1 MQQKHFKYLLLLG
14 VALIWGTV
22 LYRILNNINSNPNP
36 PQVIHQRPVF
46 TDKDSSSFQPYTLL
60 IDYADP
66 FGADDE
72 SPVPDESSGTEFI
85 KETNKFSPGNTGS
98 YVKPDISFIK
108 YKGIISNSI
117 THKKA
122 AIISVNGK
130 DELARLNKVVN
141 NIKINSIKK
150 DRIQVIYQDKK
161 YWIKRQ

>member
-14 VALIWGTV
+14 VALIWGAV

-36 PQVIHQRPVF
+36 PKAINQRPVF
-46 TDKDSSSFQPYTLL
+46 TDKDSSSYQPYTLL

-72 SPVPDESSGTEFI
+72 SPVPDESSADVLV
-85 KETNKFSPGNTGS
+85 KETNRSPADS

-130 DELARLNKVVN
+130 DELARLNKIVN
-141 NIKINSIKK
+141 NIKINAIKK
-150 DRIQVIYQDKK
+150 DRIQVTYQDKK

>member
-14 VALIWGTV
+14 VALIWGAV

-36 PQVIHQRPVF
+36 PQAIHQRTVF
-46 TDKDSSSFQPYTLL
+46 ADKDSSSYQAYILL

-72 SPVPDESSGTEFI
+72 NPVPDESSAGALI
-85 KETNKFSPGNTGS
+85 KETNKFSTDNTGS

-150 DRIQVIYQDKK
+150 DKIQITYQDKK

>member
-1 MQQKHFKYLLLLG
+1 MQQKHLKYLLLLG

-22 LYRILNNINSNPNP
+22 LYRILNNIDSNSNP
-36 PQVIHQRPVF
+36 PQAIHQKPVY
-46 TDKDSSSFQPYTLL
+46 TDKDSSSYQPYALL

-72 SPVPDESSGTEFI
+72 SPVSNESAGSEFI
-85 KETNKFSPGNTGS
+85 KETNKFSQSNTGS
-98 YVKPDISFIK
+98 FVKPDISFIK

-117 THKKA
+117 TNKKA
-122 AIISVNGK
+122 AIISINGK
-130 DELARLNKVVN
+130 DELARLNKLVN

-150 DRIQVIYQDKK
+150 DRIQVTYQDKK

>member
-14 VALIWGTV
+14 VAVIWGAV

-36 PQVIHQRPVF
+36 PQAVLQKPVF
-46 TDKDSSSFQPYTLL
+46 TDKDSSYQPYTLL
-60 IDYADP
+60 LDYTDP
-66 FGADDE
+66 FGAEDE
-72 SPVPDESSGTEFI
+72 NSVSEESSANELI
-85 KETNKFSPGNTGS
+85 KETTKFSTDNSGN

-150 DRIQVIYQDKK
+150 DRIQVTYQDKK